1 MARTGR
7 WAVAV
12 MASVVAFGVGLW
24 LAGSVFSGW
33 LPRGEAERW
42 AVATAFATVAAGAAG
57 APLGWWAGRETRG
70 GGRVVQRA
78 TATEASRTT
87 QIGGSRGGTDSA
99 PSVDVEQQ
107 AESSGT
113 ARITQIGGDQHTG
126 GR

>member
-1 MARTGR
+1 
-7 WAVAV
+7 VAV
-12 MASVVAFGVGLW
+12 TAVVVVFGVGLW

-42 AVATAFATVAAGAAG
+42 AVAAAFATVAAGAVG
-57 APLGWWAGRETRG
+57 APLGWWAGRETRT

-78 TATEASRTT
+78 TAGDASRTV
-87 QIGGSRGGTDSA
+87 QIGGSRGGTVSRA
-99 PSVDVEQQ
+99 PGDLEQH

-126 GR
+126 GQ

>member
-1 MARTGR
+1 MARTVR
-7 WAVAV
+7 WATAVA
-12 MASVVAFGVGLW
+12 ATLVAFGVGLW

-42 AVATAFATVAAGAAG
+42 AVAAAFATIAAGAVG
-57 APLGWWAGRETRG
+57 APFGWWAGREMWT

-78 TATEASRTT
+78 TARDASRTT
-87 QIGGSRGGTDSA
+87 QIGGGRGGTASR
-99 PSVDVEQQ
+99 PPGDVEQQ

-126 GR
+126 GH

>member
-1 MARTGR
+1 MARTIR
-7 WAVAV
+7 WAMAV
-12 MASVVAFGVGLW
+12 TASVVAFGVGLW

-42 AVATAFATVAAGAAG
+42 AVAAAFATIAAGAVG
-57 APLGWWAGRETRG
+57 APLGWWAGRETRA

-78 TATEASRTT
+78 TARDASRTA
-87 QIGGSRGGTDSA
+87 QIGGSRGGTASG
-99 PSVDVEQQ
+99 PPGDVEQE

-113 ARITQIGGDQHTG
+113 ARITQIGGDQHTS

>member
-1 MARTGR
+1 MAP
-7 WAVAV
+7 
-12 MASVVAFGVGLW
+12 VVAFGVGLW

-42 AVATAFATVAAGAAG
+42 AVAAAFATVAAGAAG
-57 APLGWWAGRETRG
+57 APLAWWAGRETG
-70 GGRVVQRA
+70 GGGQVVQRA

-87 QIGGSRGGTDSA
+87 QIGGSRGGTASA

>member
-1 MARTGR
+1 M
-7 WAVAV
+7 AV
-12 MASVVAFGVGLW
+12 MAPVVAFGVGLW

-33 LPRGEAERW
+33 LPRAEAERW
-42 AVATAFATVAAGAAG
+42 AVAAAFATVAAGAVG

-70 GGRVVQRA
+70 GGRVVVQRA

-87 QIGGSRGGTDSA
+87 QIGGSRGGTASA
-99 PSVDVEQQ
+99 PSGDVEQQ

-113 ARITQIGGDQHTG
+113 ARITQIGGDQQTG